1 MNYHILYQVNFKQI
15 YKVLLFILL
24 DGVQRP
30 EMNIPQIPGNIPPR
44 ALVNLPPGII
54 LCVQRLI
61 STIYRELRIVT
72 NRIINQRRNAN
83 NPNNIEIPQVNN
95 NNNNQ

>member
-1 MNYHILYQVNFKQI
+1 
-15 YKVLLFILL
+15 
-24 DGVQRP
+24 
-30 EMNIPQIPGNIPPR
+30 MNIPQIPGNIPPR

-61 STIYRELRIVT
+61 STIYRELRIVA
-72 NRIINQRRNAN
+72 NRIINQRRNPNNPN